1 MATNGM
7 NSVLRP
13 LLAAGAI
20 LLASGLPAFSQRINQ
35 QGLGQ
40 GGNGQSRPLPS
51 SGYFQHV
58 ALLYNGDYKEALEGF
73 KVDYTYGLQAA
84 GTHWIDSI
92 CALTMAGECRLK
104 MGKLADALDDYNSA
118 LKLYLAF
125 PNWMTGIG
133 FPNTTRPVAGGRKAP
148 WGQTR
153 LNEKILRLP
162 STSTLVT
169 DTVLL
174 DPIPAPDGGAN
185 FIAAGSVIQVNVQEI
200 ARCTALAMKRR
211 HELMGPLSPQDAMS
225 AALSA
230 LVARRPGAQNPCT
243 QAWIDAELGMAYL
256 GNGQTAQAGTFL
268 KRAATI
274 GDDCDHPLTPL
285 VLLEMGQ
292 IAAEANDWKSAA
304 SHAEEASY
312 SAFDFGDAGVLEES
326 FRLGQRA
333 WLALHPNEPNVFPAL
348 APAIAWAKKSGR
360 ETFAQLTLL
369 KAENHLLLGQPD
381 RAIGALADAGA
392 AIGRHDMAAGDVGT
406 RFHYLTA
413 MLEYRQGRAAVGDR
427 AMADALAFEQHGSL
441 WLFQIHLINRY
452 ANGLLR
458 SPISRKQALPMLQSL
473 LRDPTAT
480 DWSSNPLEAIAVL
493 SNLDETAFE
502 RWFDAARET
511 DVESSIEVADRLRRR
526 RFFSTQPL
534 GGRLLAMRWLLE
546 QPADSLPADIQLQRQ
561 ELLTRYP
568 KYGPLAERAKRL
580 KAELTSAPLVAA
592 APDAAHVQADKLAE
606 LGRVSAE
613 QECLLREM
621 AVRRENADMLFPPLR
636 TVKEIQTTIEPRQFI
651 WTFFATGDGVYSWLI
666 SKNRLASWKIESSS
680 AALEQKTAALL
691 RAIGNV
697 EGVREFPRGQLSD
710 ESWRGAARDAFDALS
725 SGSKVNFRA
734 KIDEVVIVPDGV
746 LWYLPFE
753 ALDLEENKLIAAPPT
768 LTTVLLSKCR
778 IRYLP
783 TLGLAAPSRAAHRTL
798 GEVAVI
804 PTTGRTRD
812 ETDAAA
818 ANLDRFGKLGEHSA
832 AIKRPLPS
840 ASPLYGSLFDT
851 LIVFDEVSLGEPAG
865 GDKAAPATAGERAPF
880 DWAPIPLD
888 HARAAGSLAQWIALP
903 KKSAAQVI
911 LSGVH
916 TPAEGGL
923 KQPATTPRGN
933 EMFLSLCGLMASGA
947 RTVLVSRWRT
957 GGASSEELAYQFA
970 QELPFTSASD
980 AWQRGVQFLWD
991 TPLDLDREP
1000 RIKRAPGGDAPL
1012 ARHPYFWSGYMLIDT
1027 GWSPGKAE
1035 QLAKKD

>member
-1 MATNGM
+1 MRT
-7 NSVLRP
+7 
-13 LLAAGAI
+13 LLAASVI
-20 LLASGLPAFSQRINQ
+20 LLIAAFPAFGQRINQ
-35 QGLGQ
+35 GGLGQ

-51 SGYFQHV
+51 AGYFQHV
-58 ALLYNGDYKEALEGF
+58 SLLFNGDYKTALEGF
-73 KVDYTYGLQAA
+73 QADYSLGLQAA
-84 GTHWIDSI
+84 GTHWVDSI
-92 CALTMAGECRLK
+92 CYLTMAGECRLQ

-133 FPNTTRPVAGGRKAP
+133 FPNGVRPAAGARKSP

-153 LNEKILRLP
+153 LNEKILRLT
-162 STSTLVT
+162 SASTLVT

-174 DPIPAPDGGAN
+174 DPVPAPDGGAN
-185 FIAAGSVIQVNVQEI
+185 FIAAGSAVQVNVQEI
-200 ARCTALAMKRR
+200 ARCAALAMKRR
-211 HELMGPLSPQDAMS
+211 HEIMGPLCSQDAMT

-230 LVARRPGAQNPCT
+230 LFARRPAAQNPCT
-243 QAWIDAELGMAYL
+243 QAWVDAELGMAYL
-256 GNGQTAQAGTFL
+256 GNGQAAQASTSL

-285 VLLEMGQ
+285 VLLELGQ
-292 IAAEANDWKSAA
+292 LAAEGADWKSAA
-304 SHAEEASY
+304 SYAEEASY
-312 SAFDFGDAGVLEES
+312 SAFDFGDAGVLEDA
-326 FRLGQRA
+326 FRLGHQA
-333 WLALHPNEPNVFPAL
+333 WLALHPSEPNVFPAL

-360 ETFAQLTLL
+360 GTYAQLVLL
-369 KAENHLLLGQPD
+369 KTENHLLLGQAD
-381 RAIGALADAGA
+381 RATGALADAGA
-392 AIGRHDMAAGDVGT
+392 AIGRHDMATGDIGA

-413 MLEYRQGRAAVGDR
+413 MLEYRQGRAAIGDR
-427 AMADALAFEQHGSL
+427 EMADALAFEQIGST
-441 WLFQIHLINRY
+441 WLFQVHLINRY

-458 SPISRKQALPMLQSL
+458 SPISRKQALLILQSL
-473 LRDPTAT
+473 LRDPTAA
-480 DWSSNPLEAIAVL
+480 DWSRDPLEAIAVL

-511 DVESSIEVADRLRRR
+511 DVESSLEVADRLRRR
-526 RFFSTQPL
+526 RFYSTQPL
-534 GGRLLAMRWLLE
+534 GGRLLVMRWLLE

-568 KYGPLAERAKRL
+568 KYAPLAERAKRL
-580 KAELTSAPLVAA
+580 KAELTSAPLFAA
-592 APDAAHVQADKLAE
+592 APEAAHVQADKLAE
-606 LGRVSAE
+606 LGRVAAE

-651 WTFFATGDGVYSWLI
+651 WTFFTTGDGLYSWLV
-666 SKNRLASWKIESSS
+666 SRNRLASWKIESSS

-697 EGVREFPRGQLSD
+697 EGVREFPRGQLTD
-710 ESWRGAARDAFDALS
+710 ESWRTAARDTFDTLS

-734 KIDEVVIVPDGV
+734 KIDELVIVPDGV

-753 ALDLEENKLIAAPPT
+753 ALDLGEDKLIAARPT
-768 LTTVLLSKCR
+768 LATLLLSKSR

-783 TLGLAAPSRAAHRTL
+783 TLGLAAPTRAAHRTL
-798 GEVAVI
+798 GEVAVV
-804 PTTGRTRD
+804 PTTGRARD

-832 AIKRPLPS
+832 MLKRPLPS

-851 LIVFDEVSLGEPAG
+851 LIVFDENSVGEPAAG
-865 GDKAAPATAGERAPF
+865 EKLATAGERPPF
-880 DWAPIPLD
+880 DWPPIPLD
-888 HARAAGSLAQWIALP
+888 HTRAAGSLAQWIALP
-903 KKSAAQVI
+903 QKNPAQMI
-911 LSGVH
+911 LPGIH

-923 KQPATTPRGN
+923 KQPSSKPRGS
-933 EMFLSLCGLMASGA
+933 EMFLSLCGLMSSGA

-991 TPLDLDREP
+991 MPLDLDREP
-1000 RIKRAPGGDAPL
+1000 RIKRAPGGGDAPL
-1012 ARHPYFWSGYMLIDT
+1012 ARHPFLWSGYMLIDT
-1027 GWSPGKAE
+1027 GWTPGKSE